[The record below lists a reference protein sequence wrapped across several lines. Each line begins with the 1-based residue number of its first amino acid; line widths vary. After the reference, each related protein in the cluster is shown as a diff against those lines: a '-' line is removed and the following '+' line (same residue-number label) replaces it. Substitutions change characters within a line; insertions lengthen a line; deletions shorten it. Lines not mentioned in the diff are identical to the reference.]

1 MSWLKARVLERTSWD
16 GTILIAAGIA
26 MIIAPLN
33 LVAYGMI
40 GYGAWTLR
48 KKEK

>member
-1 MSWLKARVLERTSWD
+1 MNWLMKRLTERTSWD
-16 GTILIAAGIA
+16 GIILVASGVA

-40 GYGAWTLR
+40 AYGAWTIW
-48 KKEK
+48 KSE

>member
-1 MSWLKARVLERTSWD
+1 MNWLMKRLSERTSWD
-16 GTILIAAGIA
+16 GIILVASGVA

-40 GYGAWTLR
+40 AYDA
-48 KKEK
+48 

>member
-1 MSWLKARVLERTSWD
+1 MSRLTERTSWN
-16 GTILIAAGIA
+16 GIILIAAGVA

-40 GYGAWTLR
+40 AYGVW
-48 KKEK
+48 EIYNSED

>member
-1 MSWLKARVLERTSWD
+1 MNWLMSRLTERTSWY
-16 GTILIAAGIA
+16 GIILVASGVA

-40 GYGAWTLR
+40 AYGAWTIW
-48 KKEK
+48 KSE

>member
-1 MSWLKARVLERTSWD
+1 MKRLTERTSWD
-16 GTILIAAGIA
+16 GIILVASGIA

-40 GYGAWTLR
+40 AYGAWTIWAS
-48 KKEK
+48 E

>member
-1 MSWLKARVLERTSWD
+1 MNWLMKRLSERTSWD
-16 GTILIAAGIA
+16 GIILVASGVA

-40 GYGAWTLR
+40 AYGAWTIL
-48 KKEK
+48 KSE